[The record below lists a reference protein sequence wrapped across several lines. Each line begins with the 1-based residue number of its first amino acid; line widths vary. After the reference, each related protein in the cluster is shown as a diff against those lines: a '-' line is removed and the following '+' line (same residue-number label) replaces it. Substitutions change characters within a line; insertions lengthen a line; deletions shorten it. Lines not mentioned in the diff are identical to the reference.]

1 MKQKAHKQTVKDID
15 IVISMYNFIE
25 YINSYL
31 KTSWSLCQYYR
42 DDPSLNNAGT
52 VVDFTGVN
60 QDS

>member
-1 MKQKAHKQTVKDID
+1 
-15 IVISMYNFIE
+15 MYNFIE